1 MVMDASSPH
10 LPSYAFF
17 QPVLS
22 GATAPN
28 VKSFECVLL
37 LSYTLGRC
45 EKIFQVLEAESR
57 QTLMM
62 LSEGIMILKGG
73 VVKMTKRTLPFT
85 EPDP

>member
-1 MVMDASSPH
+1 MVID
-10 LPSYAFF
+10 PSAFF
-17 QPVLS
+17 QPVFS
-22 GATAPN
+22 GVTASN
-28 VKSFECVLL
+28 VKSFEGIQLF
-37 LSYTLGRC
+37 SYTLGRC

-62 LSEGIMILKGG
+62 LSERIRISKGG